1 MSNQGKELM
10 SYLKDFL
17 KNIANHDYPAF
28 LKLWEEYCSGDELEG
43 PELIEILKAIKS
55 SSFHEFVGK
64 HIERV
69 LPLWEKMTNPEESH
83 EIF

>member
-1 MSNQGKELM
+1 MPITVYSMSNQGKELM

-64 HIERV
+64 HNRKSSSS
-69 LPLWEKMTNPEESH
+69 LGKNDQS
-83 EIF
+83 